1 MDFALIQLNQC
12 SQEILCKLIGATQ
25 TTCVFLSSFSI
36 LLIAVSILRYIPS
49 SPFICPILTK
59 ENAMLTKERLKKD
72 KSMHIVAFDFN
83 LQVDRYLVIVHPN
96 IAKISKIQ
104 VETS

>member
-1 MDFALIQLNQC
+1 MYN
-12 SQEILCKLIGATQ
+12 
-25 TTCVFLSSFSI
+25 
-36 LLIAVSILRYIPS
+36 
-49 SPFICPILTK
+49 
-59 ENAMLTKERLKKD
+59 
-72 KSMHIVAFDFN
+72 VAFDFN